1 MKLKTLKDLEAGK
14 YEFKGLVRL
23 DHLRQEAIK
32 DIKYFQSMLDSIPE
46 FNKQYTFR
54 NNKGKA
60 LSKEAIEGIY
70 KGKIQY
76 IKWKF
81 NITKEDLKWILQ
93 KKK

>member
-1 MKLKTLKDLEAGK
+1 MELKTLKDFGFCMNYSCCIDNHIKDLK
-14 YEFKGLVRL
+14 
-23 DHLRQEAIK
+23 QEAIK
-32 DIKYFQSMLDSIPE
+32 DIRYFQSMLDSIPE

-81 NITKEDLKWILQ
+81 NITKEDLK
-93 KKK
+93 